1 MITVTPRT
9 DDGHVN
15 QLCSQEARW
24 FAVYTMYKREKIVRK
39 ELERKGI
46 QSYLPLQTVTRY
58 YTRKVK
64 TVHLPLISCYL
75 FVKITKP
82 EYVPVLEVPGVLKF
96 IRFKKDLISIPQ
108 REIDILRMVCGEE
121 VEVEVTDE
129 PLTAGDHVEIIGG
142 RLTGLKGILGERAGK
157 NRFYVNLDSIG
168 IQLAMS
174 VPEEVLRKTADGKRG

>member
-1 MITVTPRT
+1 MTTVTPRT
-9 DDGHVN
+9 EDGPIN
-15 QLCSQEARW
+15 QLCSHEARW

-46 QSYLPLQTVTRY
+46 QAYLPLQTVTRY

-82 EYVPVLEVPGVLKF
+82 EYTPVLETQDVLKF
-96 IRFKKDLISIPQ
+96 VRFRKDLLSIPQ
-108 REIDILRMVCGEE
+108 REIDILRMVCGED
-121 VEVEVTDE
+121 VEVEVSDG
-129 PLTAGDHVEIIGG
+129 PLAAGDHVEIIGG

-157 NRFYVNLDSIG
+157 NRFFVNLDTLG
-168 IQLAMS
+168 VQLAMS
-174 VPEEVLRKTADGKRG
+174 VPQDVLRKTAG